1 MAMLLDTIGSLAADM
16 NGINLATAFHRV
28 AKLSNARGAHP
39 KLQALKSDP
48 RFVAL
53 CDDIFKHISGH
64 SRLRGLGRSEAPGE
78 MPVQCLSI
86 VAWSCATLRI
96 SKQELF
102 GQIAAMTAP
111 NLGELKP
118 YELSNLL
125 WAYGKLHIG
134 APDLFVAAADRIRHR
149 KEGEYKVQCLST
161 IAWCFATMHLRDAAI
176 FRSIGKELALY
187 PDEAKPQ
194 EISTTLWAF
203 AKNRHASAPLF
214 EAFGQAALKNGLIWQ
229 FKLQELSNTAWAFA
243 TAGLVNIELFEQIE
257 RAVLV
262 KLPDMEPQSIAN
274 IMWALAKL
282 QVPLH
287 TDLFPK
293 LLHITVSKQQQFKPQ
308 ELSAVIWAAA
318 QMCPDYATFFGAIM
332 RTCVKR
338 LTHFS
343 ANAIANMVKSLATV
357 QTDEPNLYMAIVEES
372 LERLPQLQ
380 PPALCNT
387 LQGFT
392 MAAACSTYAAQAD
405 VIGNAVS
412 QVCQHLSARIAELKH
427 DEIQQAFVAVRE
439 LRSTPNAA
447 AEALQLALKERVCF
461 KTSQPDCLDSEQSFD
476 FSRKSSDD
484 IEDMLWPTFTNYAS
498 SSCSATT
505 AASEADL
512 GFAVAEL
519 CEKASS
525 AVPVHLGNLLA
536 SLANGSAEN
545 KKSKKIPSHEPIPM
559 LLGGPWGFPQ
569 APVPFQGCDS
579 EPWKVPLPSCV
590 PVAGGYPNAPLEM
603 PARYGSNDAEAFMQA
618 SWYAMMAAAAIS
630 QTVAAPEQNG
640 PASYSARMPLQP
652 GRQTQARY
660 G

>member
-1 MAMLLDTIGSLAADM
+1 MYAGTQGSAPSATGFKRRNQRGPHDNSRQSSGGVGLQKKGAVRIGLLIGPDACENSQADVRPCLTSRAPQQGKAVHNKFINRQVTRAAELGDMTMLLDTIGSLAADM

-39 KLQALKSDP
+39 KLQALKSDQ

-257 RAVLV
+257 KAVLV

-357 QTDEPNLYMAIVEES
+357 QTDEPNLYMAIVEEPRAAS
-372 LERLPQLQ
+372 TA
-380 PPALCNT
+380 PA
-387 LQGFT
+387 
-392 MAAACSTYAAQAD
+392 
-405 VIGNAVS
+405 
-412 QVCQHLSARIAELKH
+412 
-427 DEIQQAFVAVRE
+427 
-439 LRSTPNAA
+439 
-447 AEALQLALKERVCF
+447 
-461 KTSQPDCLDSEQSFD
+461 
-476 FSRKSSDD
+476 
-484 IEDMLWPTFTNYAS
+484 AS
-498 SSCSATT
+498 SLQHTSGLHHGCSV
-505 AASEADL
+505 L
-512 GFAVAEL
+512 YL
-519 CEKASS
+519 CCS
-525 AVPVHLGNLLA
+525 G
-536 SLANGSAEN
+536 
-545 KKSKKIPSHEPIPM
+545 
-559 LLGGPWGFPQ
+559 
-569 APVPFQGCDS
+569 
-579 EPWKVPLPSCV
+579 
-590 PVAGGYPNAPLEM
+590 
-603 PARYGSNDAEAFMQA
+603 
-618 SWYAMMAAAAIS
+618 
-630 QTVAAPEQNG
+630 
-640 PASYSARMPLQP
+640 
-652 GRQTQARY
+652 
-660 G
+660 